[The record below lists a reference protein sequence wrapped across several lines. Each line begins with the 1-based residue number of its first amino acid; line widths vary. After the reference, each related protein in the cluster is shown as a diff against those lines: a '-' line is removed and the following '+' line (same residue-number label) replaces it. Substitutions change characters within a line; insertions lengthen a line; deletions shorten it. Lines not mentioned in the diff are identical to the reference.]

1 MNKLIAGSGVAI
13 LGTFSYFAT
22 KGIVAMGGIKEALVS
37 YAAALAPMETM
48 VQSYSSLKGVE
59 YLVVLAFLV
68 AFICFNEYLNAGSG
82 EETIQIKALA

>member
-37 YAAALAPMETM
+37 YAAALSPMETM
-48 VQSYSSLKGVE
+48 VQSYSSLKGIE
-59 YLVVLAFLV
+59 YLIVLGFLV
-68 AFICFNEYLNAGSG
+68 SFVCFNEYLNAGS
-82 EETIQIKALA
+82 EDEKLKVKALA